1 MPFVDDT
8 IFINIPDSGSPSWK
22 APVDTAADLP
32 ATGNNNGDARITQD
46 TDTIYVW
53 NGTTWVP
60 VATPGAAIALDGLIG
75 DVTAT
80 GPGVAVATVQFVGG
94 VSAAN
99 VASGANSANAA
110 TSTNTPNT
118 IVKRDGSGNFAAG
131 TITANLTGVATNAT
145 LAVNFS
151 GSLSGDVTGTQ
162 TTTAISSTVV
172 TGKLLTG
179 YSVGP
184 NTPLAA
190 TDSIL
195 QAFGKVQGQLSATSG
210 SAITALTGDGT
221 ATGPGS
227 VPFTLATVNANV
239 GSFGSS
245 TSIPNFTVNA
255 KGLITAV
262 GSNVVIAPAG
272 TLSGT
277 TLNATVVNSS
287 LTSVGTLTSLN
298 VAGNISAANFSGSSS
313 GTNTGDVT
321 LAAFGSTPNNN
332 GASLSG
338 QVLTLQPADNTHP
351 GGVSTT
357 TQTFGGNKT
366 FSGQTAVSN
375 TSTTAF
381 TINSTAFVFDA
392 TNNALGI
399 GVQPSTN
406 TFIDGVNS
414 TGATKRFVL
423 TGYGVGSV
431 VGTRGRFAR
440 GTSGTPAAAQA
451 GDVLNFMSGQGYGTS
466 QFPAASTGV
475 MNLVAAETFTNT
487 SNATY
492 ATFSVTPTGAV
503 TSSEALRINST
514 GNILIG
520 TTTDNGNNKLQ
531 VNGSFLAG
539 TATLT
544 DAANIATNAS
554 LANRFTVTLA
564 GNRNLSAPTNPTDGQ
579 KVIWIFTQDATG
591 GRTLSFDAIFDFGNM
606 PTLILS
612 SAANK
617 RDYLGAIYNSAA
629 TKWDCVAYSSTF

>member
-1 MPFVDDT
+1 MASD

-22 APVDTAADLP
+22 APVEDAADLP
-32 ATGNNNGDARITQD
+32 PSGNNIGDARVAQD
-46 TDTIYVW
+46 TQTIYVW
-53 NGTTWVP
+53 NGTNWVA
-60 VATPGAAIALDGLIG
+60 VATPGASIAITALIG

-80 GPGVAVATVQFVGG
+80 GPGAAPATVQFVGG
-94 VSAAN
+94 VSATD
-99 VASGANSANAA
+99 VASGAIAANAA
-110 TSTNTPNT
+110 TSSNTPNT
-118 IVKRDGSGNFAAG
+118 IVKRDGSGNFAANI
-131 TITANLTGVATNAT
+131 ITANLTGLASNAT
-145 LAVNFS
+145 TAVNFS
-151 GSLSGDVTGTQ
+151 GNLSGDVTGTQ
-162 TTTAISSTVV
+162 SATAISSPTV

-179 YSVGP
+179 LIAGS
-184 NTPLAA
+184 NTPILS

-195 QAFGKVQGQLSATSG
+195 IAFEKLQAQSSASSS
-210 SAITALTGDGT
+210 SAIIALTGDGT

-227 VPFTLATVNANV
+227 VPFTLATVNSNV

-245 TSIPNFTVNA
+245 TSIPNFTVNG
-255 KGLITAV
+255 KGLITAA

-272 TLSGT
+272 TLTGT
-277 TLNATVVNSS
+277 TLAANVVNSS
-287 LTSVGTLTSLN
+287 LTSVGTLTSLV
-298 VAGNISAANFSGSSS
+298 VAGTISASNFSGSSS

-321 LAAFGSTPNNN
+321 LAAFGSVPNNN

-338 QVLTLQPADNTHP
+338 QVLTLQPADGTHP

-357 TQTFGGNKT
+357 TQTLAGAKT
-366 FSGQTAVSN
+366 FSSDLSISSS
-375 TSTTAF
+375 STTAF
-381 TINSTAFVFDA
+381 KINTTSFIFDA
-392 TNNALGI
+392 TNNTLGI
-399 GVQPSTN
+399 GVQPASN

-414 TGATKRFVL
+414 SGVAKRFVL
-423 TGYGVGSV
+423 TGYGVGST

-466 QFPAASTGV
+466 QFPTASTGV
-475 MNLVAAETFTNT
+475 MNLVAAETFSNT

-492 ATFSVTPTGAV
+492 ATFSVTPISSV
-503 TSSEALRINST
+503 TATEALRINTT
-514 GNILIG
+514 GNILVG

-544 DAANIATNAS
+544 DAANIATNAA

-579 KVIWIFTQDATG
+579 KVIWIFTQDGTG

-612 SAANK
+612 SAAAK
-617 RDYLGAIYNSAA
+617 RDYMGAIYNSTA
-629 TKWDCVAYSSTF
+629 TKWDVVAYSNTF